1 MEGRGNAPGAAR
13 MTAVLLAAVAGLFGL
28 LVGSFLNVVIHRVPL
43 RQSVVTPRS
52 ACPSCGTTLAERDN
66 IPVVSWLVLRGRCRT
81 CAAPISV
88 RYPLVEAA
96 TAVLFAAAALRFGTD
111 WALPAFCLFFAA
123 LLAVALIDLEHFI
136 VPNRIVFPMLAISV
150 PLLGLAALLEG
161 DWGRLLTGVVGAALA
176 SNGLLLINLVS
187 PRGMGMGDVK
197 LAILLGL
204 FLGWLGLGHVAVGLF
219 LGFLLGSVGGIL
231 LIALGIK
238 TRKDPVPF
246 APFLAAGA
254 VLAVLAGNGLL
265 EHYPV

>member
-1 MEGRGNAPGAAR
+1 M
-13 MTAVLLAAVAGLFGL
+13 LLAVVAALFGL
-28 LVGSFLNVVIHRVPL
+28 VIGSFLNVVIHRVPL

-66 IPVVSWLVLRGRCRT
+66 IPVLSWLILKGRCRS
-81 CAAPISV
+81 CAEPISA
-88 RYPLVEAA
+88 RYPLVELG
-96 TAVLFAAAALRFGTD
+96 TALLFGAAALRLGAD

-150 PLLGLAALLEG
+150 PLLAAASLIERDGWPLA
-161 DWGRLLTGVVGAALA
+161 TGVLGALLA
-176 SNGLLLINLVS
+176 SNALLLINLIN

-197 LAILLGL
+197 LALLLGL
-204 FLGWLGLGHVAVGLF
+204 FLGWLGLGHVALGLF
-219 LGFLLGSVGGIL
+219 LGFLLGAVGGIL
-231 LIALGIK
+231 LIALGLK

-254 VLAVLAGNGLL
+254 VTAVLVGEVLL
-265 EHYPV
+265 DHYPV